1 MEFALIFGMLG
12 AVALLVLTL
21 KLIDKYVAK

>member
-12 AVALLVLTL
+12 AVALLVLSL
-21 KLIDKYVAK
+21 KLIDKYVTK